1 MHRRLC
7 SSELLGEM
15 PSITAEEQWLLF
27 EDVCTGSVDVT
38 RPPNHSPIPSYRC
51 TVTM

>member
-1 MHRRLC
+1 MHRLLC

-27 EDVCTGSVDVT
+27 EDVCTGSVAVT
-38 RPPNHSPIPSYRC
+38 RQPKHVPIRRYGC
-51 TVTM
+51 TIAM